1 MEFLSYLRVTT
12 VLLTRAVSLE
22 TLLTVMDL
30 NILLH
35 LQDILKV
42 WDLSKN
48 MYKYVRIYWK
58 SQRRVTLIHI

>member
-1 MEFLSYLRVTT
+1 MD
-12 VLLTRAVSLE
+12 LLTRAVSLE

-42 WDLSKN
+42 
-48 MYKYVRIYWK
+48 
-58 SQRRVTLIHI
+58 